1 MGFLLQ
7 PSGWTQ
13 PSLKDIFLGYDSFFF
28 PFRSMN
34 LPSKLRGLNQDWF
47 PCFMRRETKAP
58 EGRHLDPSPTAP
70 RDRLAPH
77 PGAPRTL

>member
-34 LPSKLRGLNQDWF
+34 LPSKLRGPNQDWF
-47 PCFMRRETKAP
+47 PFLFYEKRNK
-58 EGRHLDPSPTAP
+58 GP
-70 RDRLAPH
+70 R
-77 PGAPRTL
+77 GAPS